1 MVGHERKK
9 KWHFPYDNAFEF
21 KIFYGISSHPAQ
33 FRERC
38 LCVLLSTLW
47 HQEIKV
53 QALQGIG
60 NFVRCPD
67 LQNASDVGS

>member
-1 MVGHERKK
+1 MKEEK
-9 KWHFPYDNAFEF
+9 KWHFPYHNALEF
-21 KIFYGISSHPAQ
+21 KISYDISSHPAQ
-33 FRERC
+33 FIERC
-38 LCVLLSTLW
+38 LCALSSTLR

-67 LQNASDVGS
+67 LQSASDVGG